1 MLETRNWITLFF
13 PFTTIITVAAGNP
26 GLRITGGDLA
36 QTNAGSVV
44 VAESGSTTT
53 GFETL
58 ITQNNFK
65 SDETPQPTLS
75 IDATFSNEDGDDIA
89 VTTEEVTIE

>member
-1 MLETRNWITLFF
+1 M
-13 PFTTIITVAAGNP
+13 AAGNP

-36 QTNAGSVV
+36 QTNAASVV

-58 ITQNNFK
+58 ISQNNFK
-65 SDETPQPTLS
+65 SDHTAQPTLS
-75 IDATFSNEDGDDIA
+75 IDATFANEDGDAIT
-89 VTTEEVTIE
+89 VTTEELTIE